1 MSLIVLYFGRLSLS
15 FFFSFCLV
23 WLLPLCRVWLD
34 AWSLS
39 NFGAGER
46 RLVSMTHPMLGR
58 RWGTRRREHDSREQ
72 QQAARC
78 VLTEVFTARFLLLL
92 LACLLAAAARSNY
105 IPAGRLATKDKGTDE
120 TERCTTTGPANQR
133 ENSASHVTTLS
144 STLVLSSPSMFP
156 I

>member
-1 MSLIVLYFGRLSLS
+1 MSLIVLYFGRLSLFLS
-15 FFFSFCLV
+15 F
-23 WLLPLCRVWLD
+23 
-34 AWSLS
+34 SLS
-39 NFGAGER
+39 VSCGCCLCAVFDSTREVSPTSV
-46 RLVSMTHPMLGR
+46 LVSGVLFQ
-58 RWGTRRREHDSREQ
+58 WLTRCWAEGEERAGGSMIHESNSRQ
-72 QQAARC
+72 PDA
-78 VLTEVFTARFLLLL
+78 FWPRFLQLDFYYS
-92 LACLLAAAARSNY
+92 CLLAAAARSNY